1 MKSFIFLL
9 IATVFLFSCEKS
21 EENEQVAEKQA
32 VNLMPTGVIK
42 PENVKE
48 IVGIGKI
55 EPESE
60 IVSLAA
66 NTGGIV
72 EAIYK
77 NDGDKVIQGE
87 ALLKLED
94 EVEQIEISQIQS
106 QIATQKSQILLEQA
120 NNKETEARLAGKNKT
135 IGTSKNLL
143 KTGAETAQNLQDLET
158 DAKVFEANLGKNKS
172 SIEVIKSKIGEL
184 EQQLRIAQVKASKK
198 TLKAPTNGVIL
209 DLTAKKGSALSQFAD
224 FAEFAPEGKTIV
236 RAEIDELFA
245 DRVRIGQKVEIK
257 LVGNQ
262 ERITT
267 GKVIVLAPYLKKKSL
282 FSEKADDKEDRR
294 VREIKISLDDEGKLL
309 LNTKV
314 ECIIKL

>member
-9 IATVFLFSCEKS
+9 IATAFLFSCEKS
-21 EENEQVAEKQA
+21 EESEQLAEKQ
-32 VNLMPTGVIK
+32 VVTSVPTGVSK

-55 EPESE
+55 EPENE
-60 IVSLAA
+60 MVNLAA
-66 NTGGIV
+66 STGGIV
-72 EAIYK
+72 EVIYK
-77 NDGDKVIQGE
+77 NDGDKVVQGE

-94 EVEQIEISQIQS
+94 EIEQIEVSQIQS
-106 QIATQKSQILLEQA
+106 QIITQKSQILLEQA
-120 NNKETEARLAGKNKT
+120 NNKETEARLAGKNRT
-135 IGTSKNLL
+135 IGTSRNLL

-158 DAKVFEANLGKNKS
+158 DAKVFEANLEKSKN

-184 EQQLRIAQVKASKK
+184 EQQLRIAQVRAGKK
-198 TLKAPTNGVIL
+198 TLKAPANGIIL
-209 DLTAKKGSALSQFAD
+209 DLIAKKGSALSQFAD

-245 DRVRIGQKVEIK
+245 DKVRIGQKVVIK

-262 ERITT
+262 ESITT
-267 GKVIVLAPYLKKKSL
+267 GKVIILAPYLKKKSL

-294 VREIKISLDDEGKLL
+294 VREIRISLDDESKLL

-314 ECIIKL
+314 ECIIQL